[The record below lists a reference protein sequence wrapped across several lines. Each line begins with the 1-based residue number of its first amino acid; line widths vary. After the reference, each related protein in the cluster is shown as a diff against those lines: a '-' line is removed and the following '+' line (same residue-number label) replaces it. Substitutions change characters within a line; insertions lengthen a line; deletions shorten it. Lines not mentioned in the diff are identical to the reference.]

1 MKTLKKI
8 VIIYLIFKIIYAG
21 FIFYNKGYKYD
32 ANDPDRSL
40 RIMLR
45 FTDPLEREEFLH
57 KFRNVCADSYRCINL
72 HGLTK
77 QEIYYLSDLK
87 EQNIGNNYN
96 E

>member
-1 MKTLKKI
+1 MNIFKKI
-8 VIIYLIFKIIYAG
+8 AIIYIIFQIIYAG

-40 RIMLR
+40 KIMLR
-45 FTDPLEREEFLH
+45 FTDPLEREEFLY
-57 KFRNVCADSYRCINL
+57 KFRNACTDNYRCLNL

-87 EQNIGNNYN
+87 EQNIGNNGN